1 MRRLGDDA
9 GRAAGDLASV
19 GKGEGDTAGPGCGNL
34 SFAPETL
41 VTLADGSRQPIARV
55 RVGDQVRAFDPTTG
69 QASAQTVQATWIQHD
84 TNLFAVTLRM
94 TRDTDT
100 DTAVSG
106 VRKARRVAVVSHGSQ
121 APPLSSAGATTSS
134 ASTTTRSAPTITGD
148 ETIATTANHPWLTTD
163 RGWAQAGSLTLG
175 ERVRRVDGGTA
186 LVVALRA
193 VVGTAPRYDL
203 TVSRLHDFAVGTGA
217 YVVHNCGGENKSFI
231 GQRMRRR
238 VDDDL
243 LSPPQERGAAPT
255 EKTTGQSIEIHHIN
269 QAPEGPFEEMT
280 PFEHRG
286 RGNFRANHPFLGT
299 GYSSRIDRDLFA
311 AQKWDYWAGEW
322 DRGRW
327 GAK

>member
-163 RGWAQAGSLTLG
+163 RG
-175 ERVRRVDGGTA
+175 
-186 LVVALRA
+186 
-193 VVGTAPRYDL
+193 
-203 TVSRLHDFAVGTGA
+203 
-217 YVVHNCGGENKSFI
+217 
-231 GQRMRRR
+231 
-238 VDDDL
+238 
-243 LSPPQERGAAPT
+243 
-255 EKTTGQSIEIHHIN
+255 
-269 QAPEGPFEEMT
+269 
-280 PFEHRG
+280 
-286 RGNFRANHPFLGT
+286 
-299 GYSSRIDRDLFA
+299 
-311 AQKWDYWAGEW
+311 
-322 DRGRW
+322 
-327 GAK
+327 